1 MLRLVGSHYHFRRV
15 VPALLRDIVGKRELW
30 FSLRTADRLEAKA
43 RASYLYGQTSILFR
57 KAPNMTPDE
66 VAQLLNEQAEAYEL
80 ILKSERK
87 GHELERAELLL
98 QRVQDHAESLGQFN
112 RLKTATQELMD
123 LMEKLNFQSSI
134 KDRVNQERINDL
146 KETIST
152 LAQNRLPSPMAVV
165 QEERA
170 EPAPKPIRKAKLPIS
185 VVMAKH
191 LDGKKVSPHTIQN
204 AKKSMAL
211 FVSCFGDM
219 DVRDINGNVVGDFR
233 DALLSMPSVHG
244 KSRKGLSIQEEIDR
258 VLSEELDTLSPK
270 TVKNH
275 FSKISPAWGDLVR
288 REVVPRNP
296 WQGWDFD
303 TTQKV
308 IRRAWS
314 DDELKLLMQSKW
326 NRNAIS
332 QKTYLGI
339 VMMGM
344 YTGMRLGEIAN
355 LRNEDIT
362 EINGI
367 PCFLLREHPETGWK
381 PKTSAG
387 IRTVPIHHDLM
398 KFGIMNFIKENEKYL
413 FSELKG
419 SDSRSRGQ
427 TFANEFS
434 KHKTSIGLPLAV
446 TFHGFRHTVS
456 TKLRNVKGDIREIWI
471 DALLGHEASHK
482 SMGTLNYTSGI
493 DIENLHSVVECL
505 KYENNMEIT
514 N

>member
-1 MLRLVGSHYHFRRV
+1 
-15 VPALLRDIVGKRELW
+15 
-30 FSLRTADRLEAKA
+30 
-43 RASYLYGQTSILFR
+43 
-57 KAPNMTPDE
+57 MT
-66 VAQLLNEQAEAYEL
+66 
-80 ILKSERK
+80 I
-87 GHELERAELLL
+87 
-98 QRVQDHAESLGQFN
+98 
-112 RLKTATQELMD
+112 MD
-123 LMEKLNFQSSI
+123 KMTFQSSM
-134 KDRVNQERINDL
+134 KDKAYQERISDL
-146 KETIST
+146 KETINT
-152 LAQNRLPSPMAVV
+152 LAQNRLPSPVTVV
-165 QEERA
+165 QEGRA

-204 AKKSMAL
+204 AKKSMSL

-233 DALLSMPSVHG
+233 DALLSLPAVHG
-244 KSRKGLSIQEEIDR
+244 KGRKGLSIQEEIDR

-275 FSKISPAWGDLVR
+275 FSKISPAWADLVR
-288 REVVPRNP
+288 REIVPRNP

-308 IRRAWS
+308 IRRAWT
-314 DDELKLLMQSKW
+314 DNELLTLMNSSW

-332 QKTYLGI
+332 KDTYQAI
-339 VMMGM
+339 VMMAL

-355 LRNEDIT
+355 VRNEDIT

-367 PCFLLREHPETGWK
+367 PCFLIREHPETGWK

-387 IRTVPIHHDLM
+387 VRTVPIHPKLM
-398 KFGIMNFIKENEKYL
+398 TFGIMNFIKKQEKYL
-413 FSELKG
+413 FSELRG
-419 SDSRSRGQ
+419 SDTRSRGQ

-434 KHKTSIGLPLAV
+434 KHKTAIGLPLAV

-456 TKLRNVKGDIREIWI
+456 TKLRNVKADIREIWI

-493 DIENLHSVVECL
+493 DVENLHSVVECL
-505 KYENNMEIT
+505 KCENNMEMT
-514 N
+514 K